1 MMLYISK
8 DCVPPANSH
17 FSNNVSN
24 IKHRNDM
31 LRFSIQT
38 GENLNFINV
47 VSMPNYPII
56 NINLLFNF
64 DLRKSHMK
72 NGDS

>member
-1 MMLYISK
+1 MSSRS
-8 DCVPPANSH
+8 PANSH
-17 FSNNVSN
+17 LRNNMSN
-24 IKHRNDM
+24 IEHRNDM
-31 LRFSIQT
+31 LHFSIQT
-38 GENLNFINV
+38 GENLNFINI
-47 VSMPNYPII
+47 VSMPNYSII